1 MEQFDISSKG
11 FLPDVCCEDFSKNYE
26 YLQLF
31 LNIMNTKSDE
41 DYYYTVN
48 TYILKEHQIEQDIK
62 DVSLPEQKYIY
73 STCSILAHKYV
84 WMFDEKQD
92 TVEIPYCL
100 AKPWYE
106 SAEVLGIKCVLT
118 HAAVD
123 LYNWR
128 LKNITKPFD
137 LNNIESINLM
147 KGNLY
152 NYSLQDIKE
161 TESMFYLIMVTI
173 EGSCGSM
180 VHNMEKIY
188 QLLEDNN
195 ISEHKRKDEIFDNL
209 QEINELL
216 IIQYQTIMKLDNKC
230 NPDIFYNHTRKY
242 LWGSSKTKKGWYL
255 QGINIPPLKEDGA
268 SAAQSSLISLEDIF
282 FSVEH
287 KEGTKEFLNKMRQYM
302 PKKHRNYLE
311 YCESRPKL
319 KDYIQN
325 NMILEEYF
333 NSCIDLIVKFRK
345 NHLGIVHRFVIEP
358 SNKNSETGTGT
369 GGTSPK
375 EFLKQVIDETKE
387 ATTFNYKNNNFI
399 RKIFFYITL
408 LIMIVMVLCNF

>member
-1 MEQFDISSKG
+1 MDHFDISSKG
-11 FLPDVCCEDFSKNYE
+11 FLPEVCCEDFSENYE

-31 LNIMNTKSDE
+31 LNIMNTKSTE

-48 TYILKEHQIEQDIK
+48 TYRLNEHQIEQDIK

-73 STCSILAHKYV
+73 STCCILAHKYV

-92 TVEIPYCL
+92 TVEIPFCL

-106 SAEVLGIKCVLT
+106 SAEVLGIKPVLT

-128 LKNITKPFD
+128 LKNIMKPFD

-147 KGNLY
+147 KGNLN
-152 NYSLQDIKE
+152 NYSLHDIKK
-161 TESMFYLIMVTI
+161 TESMFYLIMVAI
-173 EGSCGSM
+173 EGSCGGM
-180 VHNMEKIY
+180 IFNMEKIY
-188 QLLEDNN
+188 NVIEDNN
-195 ISEHKRKDEIFDNL
+195 ISENDKNVIIHENL
-209 QEINELL
+209 ELIREFL
-216 IIQYQTIMKLDNKC
+216 IKQNNIIKELKKYC

-242 LWGSSKTKKGWYL
+242 LWGSSKTPRGWYL
-255 QGINIPPLKEDGA
+255 QGIDIPPLKEDGG

-282 FSVEH
+282 FSIEH

-302 PKKHRNYLE
+302 PQKHRNYLE

-319 KDYIQN
+319 KDYIKN
-325 NMILEEYF
+325 NMHLEEYF

-358 SNKNSETGTGT
+358 SNKNSETGTG
-369 GGTSPK
+369 GTSPK
-375 EFLKQVIDETKE
+375 EFLKQVIDETKD
-387 ATTFNYKNNNFI
+387 ASTFNYKNENFI
-399 RKIFFYITL
+399 RKMFFYISL
-408 LIMIVMVLCNF
+408 LIMIVIVIFNNKY